1 MAAHVSTAGRYDAH
15 IIRRLFLIRHADPEI
30 VANLPAADWCL
41 SARGVER
48 AKTLASRLT
57 PLGLERI
64 YSSPEPKA
72 MQTAGVLGEV
82 FRVPIV
88 PVLDLREHD
97 RRGVALLSAAAFE
110 QTMRRLFSQPSV
122 RVFGNETAEA
132 ARRRFERALL
142 PLLTSGH
149 GDIMAVTHGTVLT
162 LAIADRCRV
171 DPFDFWKRLGL
182 PSAVSVL
189 LPDMLLEQVTNID

>member
-1 MAAHVSTAGRYDAH
+1 MAAHLSTARRYHAH

-30 VANLPAADWCL
+30 IANRPAADWCL
-41 SARGVER
+41 TARGVER
-48 AKTLASRLT
+48 AKTLAARLT

-64 YSSPEPKA
+64 YSSPEAKA
-72 MQTAGVLGEV
+72 MQTAAVFGDV

-97 RRGVALLSAAAFE
+97 RAGVALLSPPAFE
-110 QTMRRLFSQPSV
+110 QTMRTFFSQPSV
-122 RVFGNETAEA
+122 RVFGNESGEA
-132 ARRRFERALL
+132 ARTRFEQALL
-142 PLLTSGH
+142 PLLTDGT

-189 LPDMLLEQVTNID
+189 LPDMRFEQVTNID